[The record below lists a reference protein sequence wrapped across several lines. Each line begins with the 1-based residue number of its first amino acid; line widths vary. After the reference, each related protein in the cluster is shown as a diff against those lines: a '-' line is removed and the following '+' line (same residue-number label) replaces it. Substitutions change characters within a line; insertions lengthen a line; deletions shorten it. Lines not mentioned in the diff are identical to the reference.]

1 MKHCTKFCNCHLQIN
16 LSIWTCHFFKAAHLA
31 LKYFWRKK
39 TLFVF
44 EGHFSGVI
52 SICQMQSKKGVF
64 SSFFFLLIFFFFH
77 FCAVSWTNHWV
88 IFFLVLV
95 FDRKIVSCSPKIN
108 FFVVLLP
115 TFILLFFDC
124 VRIIVDI
131 SLANFEGGWW
141 FFLIKNQV
149 FLKFS

>member
-64 SSFFFLLIFFFFH
+64 SSFFSFWSSYFFH

-95 FDRKIVSCSPKIN
+95 FDRKNVSCSPKIN
-108 FFVVLLP
+108 FFVVCCQLLS
-115 TFILLFFDC
+115 FCFLIVLESLLISVSRILRVDDDFFD
-124 VRIIVDI
+124 
-131 SLANFEGGWW
+131 
-141 FFLIKNQV
+141 
-149 FLKFS
+149 